1 MAALNGVK
9 YVKKNCQIIAENK
22 TKYTKTVTIVL
33 NIWRQE
39 RKNLFLSVSP
49 DFYILTFPD
58 LFDF

>member
-9 YVKKNCQIIAENK
+9 YVKKNCQIIAKNK
-22 TKYTKTVTIVL
+22 TKCTKTVTIVL